1 MATPS
6 SLTTKYTKSTK
17 IRVWLFRISCVSCV
31 SWLLTT
37 GAAAQAPTPDRAAT
51 EAMARRVSER
61 VRTLQREAD
70 RLAGDARTL
79 VGDLRRLE
87 IERDLAI
94 ERLKQ
99 AETGVQAAEGDLD
112 ALARRLAVLEQTR
125 VASLPDLT
133 GRFVELY
140 KQGRGSY
147 ARMLAGVR
155 DLREFGRATR
165 AIASLAHINRRRIDE
180 HKRTLAAMQ
189 KERTALK
196 ENARVLQARRGEA
209 HKARAAADRALNAR
223 TALLAS
229 IDARRDLNAQLAGE
243 LLVAQQKLQA
253 ALSNMRSG
261 QAVEAVSVP
270 LTPFRGALD
279 WPVIGPLAGRFG
291 QSNHTAAGDV
301 RNGIEVAAPEGTPV
315 RAVHPGAVSFADSF
329 TGYGTLV
336 IVDHGAGHYSLYGYL
351 SSMTVARGDY
361 VQAGQELGRVG
372 LAPAGPPA
380 LYFEVR
386 VDGRSVDP
394 VQWLRKR

>member
-1 MATPS
+1 
-6 SLTTKYTKSTK
+6 
-17 IRVWLFRISCVSCV
+17 
-31 SWLLTT
+31 
-37 GAAAQAPTPDRAAT
+37 
-51 EAMARRVSER
+51 MARRVSDR
-61 VRTLQREAD
+61 VRALQREAD

-94 ERLKQ
+94 ERSKQ
-99 AETGVQAAEGDLD
+99 AQAGVTASEGNVAALSK
-112 ALARRLAVLEQTR
+112 RLAALEQTR

-140 KQGRGSY
+140 KRGQGSY
-147 ARMLAGVR
+147 ARMLASVR

-165 AIASLAHINRRRIDE
+165 ALASLAHINRKRIDE
-180 HKRTLAAMQ
+180 HRRTLAAMKQERVSLQQQLRLLHARHVEAQ
-189 KERTALK
+189 KARTAA
-196 ENARVLQARRGEA
+196 ERAVNARS
-209 HKARAAADRALNAR
+209 
-223 TALLAS
+223 ALLAS

-243 LLVAQQKLQA
+243 LLVAQQKLHA
-253 ALSNMRSG
+253 AVSAMRSG
-261 QAVEAVSVP
+261 QTVEAVSVP

-279 WPVIGPLAGRFG
+279 WPVTGPLTARFG
-291 QSNHTAAGDV
+291 QSNQAAAGGV

-315 RAVHPGAVSFADSF
+315 HAVHPATVSFADPF

-336 IVDHGAGHYSLYGYL
+336 ILDHGEDHYSLYGYL
-351 SSMTVARGDY
+351 SSVTVARGDR

-372 LAPAGPPA
+372 LAPTGPSA